1 MKDELIFDNKHL
13 QRFGKQYVG
22 TLVGFLKKYNKSAS
36 NALINSIDYRLQ
48 EEANEIKLIIEA
60 NDYLTYVDAGRKPGK
75 FPPIQAIE
83 KWTKLKG
90 IPQSAAFPI
99 AKSIF
104 KFGIEPTNVIE
115 DSLRSFEGIGV
126 KIVEEM
132 TDESITNF
140 VVEQY
145 NKIKDINE

>member
-1 MKDELIFDNKHL
+1 MKDELQFDRKHL
-13 QRFGKQYVG
+13 DRFGKQYVG

-36 NALINSIDYRLQ
+36 GALINSIDYRLQ
-48 EEANEIKLIIEA
+48 ETAQEIKLIIDA
-60 NDYLTYVDAGRKPGK
+60 NDYLKYVDEGRKPGK

-90 IPQSAAFPI
+90 IPQSAVFPI

-115 DSLRSFEGIGV
+115 DSLKSFEGIGV
-126 KIVEEM
+126 EIVEEM
-132 TDESITNF
+132 VDESVQNY
-140 VVEQY
+140 VVQEL

>member
-1 MKDELIFDNKHL
+1 MKDKLQFDDKHL
-13 QRFGKQYVG
+13 QRFGNQYVR

-36 NALINSIDYRLQ
+36 GALINSIDYRLQ
-48 EEANEIKLIIEA
+48 EEANQIKLIIEA
-60 NDYLTYVDAGRKPGK
+60 NDYLSYVDAGRKPGK

-104 KFGIEPTNVIE
+104 KFGIEPTNVIQ
-115 DSLRSFEGIGV
+115 DSLKSFEGIGV
-126 KIVEEM
+126 DIVEEM
-132 TDESITNF
+132 TEESLTNF
-140 VVEQY
+140 VVKEL
-145 NKIKDINE
+145 NNIKDIN